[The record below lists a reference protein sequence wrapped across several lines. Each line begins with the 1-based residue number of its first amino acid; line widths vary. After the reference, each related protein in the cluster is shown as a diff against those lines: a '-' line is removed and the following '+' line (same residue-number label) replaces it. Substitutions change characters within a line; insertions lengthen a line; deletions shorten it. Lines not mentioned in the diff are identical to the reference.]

1 MQPAFRATNFPYF
14 RKKRPVT
21 DRYRGLNALMQRLWR
36 DDGEIFDDE
45 ILNDECVQMSDNSF
59 NYLLRIN
66 GIIDF
71 NLNFNSMEMEFSF

>member
-1 MQPAFRATNFPYF
+1 
-14 RKKRPVT
+14 
-21 DRYRGLNALMQRLWR
+21 MQRLWR